1 MSAILKV
8 ENLNVTL
15 TYRKTSKKLV
25 ENVNFE
31 VHPGECLGILG
42 ESGSGKSMTVKSIL
56 GLLDKN
62 FHVSKRIKRRTAQ
75 TSRKPDH
82 HGASEPH
89 DLF

>member
-31 VHPGECLGILG
+31 VTQENAW
-42 ESGSGKSMTVKSIL
+42 ESL
-56 GLLDKN
+56 
-62 FHVSKRIKRRTAQ
+62 VSLEVEKV
-75 TSRKPDH
+75 
-82 HGASEPH
+82 
-89 DLF
+89 

>member
-1 MSAILKV
+1 
-8 ENLNVTL
+8 
-15 TYRKTSKKLV
+15 
-25 ENVNFE
+25 
-31 VHPGECLGILG
+31 
-42 ESGSGKSMTVKSIL
+42 MTVKSIL

-62 FHVSKRIKRRTAQ
+62 FHVSGSAVFDGHDLLKESKEELQ

>member
-1 MSAILKV
+1 MSAALKV

-42 ESGSGKSMTVKSIL
+42 ESGSGKSVTSKAIMSIL
-56 GLLDKN
+56 ANNAIVEDGKILYEGENLLK
-62 FHVSKRIKRRTAQ
+62 VS
-75 TSRKPDH
+75 
-82 HGASEPH
+82 EE
-89 DLF
+89 

>member
-31 VHPGECLGILG
+31 VHPGECLGIVG
-42 ESGSGKSMTVKSIL
+42 ESGSGKSITGPV
-56 GLLDKN
+56 
-62 FHVSKRIKRRTAQ
+62 R
-75 TSRKPDH
+75 
-82 HGASEPH
+82 
-89 DLF
+89 